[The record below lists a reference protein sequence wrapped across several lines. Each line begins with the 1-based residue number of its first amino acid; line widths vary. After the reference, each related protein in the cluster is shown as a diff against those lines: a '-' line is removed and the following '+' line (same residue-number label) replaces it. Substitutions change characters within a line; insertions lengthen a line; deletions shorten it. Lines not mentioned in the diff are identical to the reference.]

1 MANPAVAFLKR
12 QIVRRY
18 PGLVGAFHDARMRRD
33 LGRRAIVATPFGF
46 RFAGPPAMQD
56 GSFEPEEI
64 AFLRQRLPDA
74 GVFVDVGANAGY
86 FTCLGRQLGKQV
98 VAVEPAA
105 RNLDLLF
112 RNLRANGWNDVEVF
126 PVGLAQQPGLGT
138 LYGDGTSASLVTR
151 WAGLSEVWQRT
162 IPLTT
167 LDVILGGRFPDE
179 RLVIKIDVEGAEH
192 AVLAGARQTLA
203 RRPAPVWLVEVCF
216 SENFPDGIN
225 PHFREVFDLFHDAGY
240 SAASLEAGR
249 PVSRQDVD
257 RWIADGRRD
266 FGYVS
271 YTFERRADGQDR
283 RQAGRTP
290 SP

>member
-18 PGLVGAFHDARMRRD
+18 PDVVGALHDLRMRRD
-33 LGRRAIVATPFGF
+33 LGRRAVAATPFGF

-56 GSFEPEEI
+56 GSFEPEEV
-64 AFLRQRLPDA
+64 AFLRQRLPGA

-86 FTCLGRQLGKQV
+86 FTCMARQLGKQV
-98 VAVEPAA
+98 VAIEPAA
-105 RNLDLLF
+105 RNLELLF
-112 RNLRANGWNDVEVF
+112 RNLRANGWNDIEVF

-167 LDVILGGRFPDE
+167 LDVILGGRFRDE

-216 SENFPDGIN
+216 SENFPNGIN
-225 PHFREVFDLFHDAGY
+225 PHFREVFELFHAAGY

-249 PVSRQDVD
+249 PVAPADVD
-257 RWIADGRRD
+257 RWIKGGRRD

-271 YTFERRADGQDR
+271 YIFERPDSGEDR
-283 RQAGRTP
+283 REAGR
-290 SP
+290 SASA